1 MLNDICLVLNLLDYE
16 KNHFKLLKDYQLFE
30 YMFLTCHMFYSKY
43 THKFRYIISFLFDI
57 LFIYISNVIPFLF
70 PPSANPLSHPLASMR
85 VLPHS
90 PTHSPTHPLPPP
102 WHSPTLGHRAYTGP
116 RPSPPID
123 AIQDHPLLH
132 MQLELWVPPCVLGGL
147 VGGLV
152 PGSSWGYDCCFSNGV
167 ANPFSS
173 FRLFPNSYIGVP
185 VLSPMDGCEHP
196 YLYWLGSGRASQ
208 RTAISGSCQQALL
221 GVHNSFWVWCLYIGW
236 IPSL

>member
-1 MLNDICLVLNLLDYE
+1 MYL
-16 KNHFKLLKDYQLFE
+16 HFKCY
-30 YMFLTCHMFYSKY
+30 
-43 THKFRYIISFLFDI
+43 
-57 LFIYISNVIPFLF
+57 
-70 PPSANPLSHPLASMR
+70 PLSWFPLWNPASHFTSPCFLR
-85 VLPHS
+85 VLPLL
-90 PTHSPTHPLPPP
+90 PTHSLPHCPSI
-102 WHSPTLGHRAYTGP
+102 HSPTLGHRAFRGP

-173 FRLFPNSYIGVP
+173 FRPFSNSYIGVP

-221 GVHNSFWVWCLYIGW
+221 GVHNSFWV
-236 IPSL
+236 